1 MEIQNSKLLCFDLD
15 GTLTQHKTLLSAEYK
30 KLLFELSKHYH
41 LLIVGAGSCKR
52 IYAQMNN
59 FPIDIIGNYGMQYS
73 TIDHITG
80 NFILQKDIS
89 VAVDIPLVINRA
101 NILRKSLNLSTYAG
115 ETIEIHPS
123 GMLTFPILGTKAA
136 IEAKLTYDPTRTK
149 RRTMYNQIISAFPE
163 YKVYIGGSSSFDIVP
178 HPYSKLYALNNYC
191 TQHDISHSDVLY
203 FGDDYGTGGN
213 DEDIY
218 LSDIPFQKVDNYHL
232 FKEYAE
238 KLL

>member
-1 MEIQNSKLLCFDLD
+1 MKNQISKLLCFDLD
-15 GTLTQHKTLLSAEYK
+15 GTLAQHKTMISSEYK
-30 KLLFELSKHYH
+30 KLLFKLSERYH
-41 LLIVGAGSCKR
+41 LLMVGAGSCSR
-52 IYAQMNN
+52 IYAQMDN

-73 TIDHITG
+73 CIDHTTG
-80 NFILQKDIS
+80 KFILQKDVS
-89 VAVDIPLVINRA
+89 VTVDIPLAIQRA
-101 NILRKSLNLSTYAG
+101 NMLRETLNLSNYTG

-123 GMLTFPILGTKAA
+123 GMLTFPILGTKADIA
-136 IEAKLTYDPTRTK
+136 SKLAYDPTRIK
-149 RRTMYNQIISAFPE
+149 RRAMYSQVISAFPE

-191 TQHDISHSDVLY
+191 YQYGFSHSDILY

-218 LSDIPFQKVDNYHL
+218 LSDIPFQEIDDYHL